1 MRLGEE
7 RVLLTE
13 MRHHGARVE
22 AALLGGEAA
31 RSPIAAS
38 WSRSARIHGLSP
50 ESRRNVPRL
59 TEGELAALRA
69 AMEPT
74 IRTAAPTLDRLFRAV
89 SGLGTCVV
97 LADRDGV
104 PLERRG
110 NPGEDR
116 DFERAGLWTGTIWSE
131 REAGTNGI
139 GTCIIEGRAVTIHRD
154 QHFLTANTGLS
165 CTSAPI
171 HDAEG
176 RLNAVLDVS
185 SASAACAEP
194 VMALIAHSVQEAAR
208 RIEADLFRAH
218 FPQARLVVVP
228 DLAGALLAVDA
239 DDLVIGASRAARS
252 HFGLK
257 GNLAS
262 APLPCADLLGQGG
275 ADLLEEGERA
285 VIARALAR
293 ARGNASAAARNL
305 GISRATFHRKLIRN
319 IPRNLSQD

>member
-13 MRHHGARVE
+13 IRHHAARIE
-22 AALLGGEAA
+22 AALLAGEAA

-38 WSRSARIHGLSP
+38 WSRSARMHGLSP
-50 ESRRNVPRL
+50 ETRRKVPRL
-59 TEGELAALRA
+59 TESELAELRA

-89 SGLGTCVV
+89 AGLGTCVV
-97 LADRDGV
+97 LTDRDGV

-139 GTCIIEGRAVTIHRD
+139 GTCIVEGRAVTIHRD
-154 QHFLTANTGLS
+154 QHFLTAHTGLS

-176 RLNAVLDVS
+176 RLTAVLDVS
-185 SASAACAEP
+185 SASTACAEP
-194 VMALIAHSVQEAAR
+194 VMALMSHSVQEAAR
-208 RIEADLFRAH
+208 RIEADLFRAQ
-218 FPQARLVVVP
+218 FPRARLVVLP
-228 DLAGALLAVDA
+228 ELAGALLAVNG

-257 GNLAS
+257 GDLAR
-262 APLPCADLLGQGG
+262 APLPCADLLGQNGTES
-275 ADLLEEGERA
+275 LEEGERA

-293 ARGNASAAARNL
+293 ARGNASAAARSL
-305 GISRATFHRKLIRN
+305 GISRATFHRKLTRN
-319 IPRNLSQD
+319 SPRNLSQN